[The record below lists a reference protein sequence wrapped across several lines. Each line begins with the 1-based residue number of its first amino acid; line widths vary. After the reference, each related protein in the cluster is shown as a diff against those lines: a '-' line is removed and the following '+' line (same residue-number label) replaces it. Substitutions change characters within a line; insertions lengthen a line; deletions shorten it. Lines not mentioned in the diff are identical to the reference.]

1 MQGKGDKQEQTKL
14 ALEKQVEASL
24 WIQFFALLSEA
35 IAVTKLYE
43 LEEQRPGSHDIV
55 TGIWIQVIGQLIEA
69 IGVTQQ
75 SLAKDNK
82 TVLAGQRT
90 AINGDWLQSMG
101 AAVEATGGER
111 FIRDEIARDS
121 EGFIP

>member
-1 MQGKGDKQEQTKL
+1 MREKEDEQKQSKF

-24 WIQFFALLSEA
+24 WIQFFALLTEA

-43 LEEQRPGSHDIV
+43 LEEKRPGSQDIV

-75 SLAKDNK
+75 NLAKDNK
-82 TVLAGQRT
+82 SVLSGQRT

-101 AAVEATGGER
+101 AAVEASGGER

-121 EGFIP
+121 EGFVP